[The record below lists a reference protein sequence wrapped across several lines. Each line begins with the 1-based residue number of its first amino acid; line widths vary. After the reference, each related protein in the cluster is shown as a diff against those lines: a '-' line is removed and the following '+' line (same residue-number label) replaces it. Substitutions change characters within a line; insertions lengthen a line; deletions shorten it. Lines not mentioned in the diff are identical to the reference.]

1 MSGNKIINVL
11 KKEKVLLI
19 AAILAVISAFFV
31 VPDSKYIGYIDV
43 RVLVLLYCL
52 MVIVKGFQD
61 SGFFDYLVKRLC
73 GGLKDARALY
83 RMLVFICF
91 FSGMLITNDV
101 ALITFVPFAIYSLHY
116 CNLEKNMIAVIVL
129 QTIAANLGSMAT
141 PVGNPQNLYLF
152 SVSDLNTLAFEGV
165 ILPYVA
171 ISFCLLWLG
180 IYMIPNSKIDAN
192 SGMIEEV
199 MELDKRCFFVY
210 TILFLLMILTVLRVI
225 PYLPMFVFILIV
237 FLAIRRGWILLQAD
251 FGLLLTFV
259 CLFIFVGN
267 IGRVEIISSVISK
280 AIIGREIVFSAMASQ
295 VLSNVPAAM
304 LLSGFTENISALV
317 VGTNI
322 GGLGTLIASMASI
335 ISYKLY
341 SGTRKS
347 NIGKYL
353 LVFSVYNFI
362 GLIIM
367 LGLSYLIGT

>member
-1 MSGNKIINVL
+1 MKSKIIVYL
-11 KKEKVLLI
+11 KREKVLFI
-19 AAILAVISAFFV
+19 SAILAVISAFFV
-31 VPDSKYIGYIDV
+31 APNLGYVKYIDI

-61 SGFFDYLVKRLC
+61 SGFFDYIVKRLC

-116 CNLEKNMIAVIVL
+116 CNLEKNMIVVIVL

-141 PVGNPQNLYLF
+141 PIGNPQNLFLF
-152 SVSDLNTLAFEGV
+152 SVSSLNTLGFEML

-171 ISFCLLWLG
+171 ISFCLLCLS
-180 IYMIPNSKIDAN
+180 IYIIPNSKIDIKG
-192 SGMIEEV
+192 GMIEEV
-199 MELDKRCFFVY
+199 MELDKKCFFVY
-210 TILFLLMILTVLRVI
+210 TILFIMMILTVLRII
-225 PYLPMFVFILIV
+225 PYLPMFGLIILV
-237 FLAIRRGWILLQAD
+237 FLVIRRKWILFQAD

-267 IGRVEIISSVISK
+267 IGRIGVISSIISD
-280 AIIGREIVFSAMASQ
+280 AITGREIVFSAVISQ

-304 LLSGFTENISALV
+304 LLSGFTDNIEALI

-341 SGTRKS
+341 SGTKNS

-353 LVFSVYNFI
+353 LVFSLYNFV
-362 GLIIM
+362 GLLIL
-367 LGLSYLIGT
+367 LGLSYIIGI